1 MLIPT
6 TMKSL
11 NYLILFVLVYGCTK
25 NDKAL
30 ENPFLQNINVPVDYA
45 GVTAGDIEE
54 YADYTL
60 ERTVSD
66 LKEIKQIEDS
76 SFENLFGAF
85 DEIEN
90 KMFKASSNCFML
102 YWVSPD
108 SLSRVNGLAGYQ
120 MLDSLSST
128 FYSDKELFD
137 LMVRYK
143 SSSHYSQLADSK
155 KQLVDDL
162 IARFEQS
169 GVNLPEEKL
178 LQFTKLKNDINQ
190 LSSEYSNNMNAS
202 AEVLILDEEGIA
214 GLPEN
219 FKNTYRVG
227 DNHYEVPVINATAA
241 PIFNNATEEETRKTF
256 YYKYRNRASDKNLSI
271 LDSLVHKRYKMARLS
286 GYDSYAAF
294 NLFHKMANN
303 PENVWVFIN
312 DLVDKSRAKAKA
324 DIEILNAV
332 KRKET
337 GNNAASINPWD
348 IDFYTNQVLKT
359 QYQVDHEKI
368 RQYLPMDSCLDGIY
382 SIYGELL
389 GLDFRKVA
397 EPSVWHKDVQLIE
410 VFEENKLKGRI
421 YLDLFPRANKESWF
435 YGVALCNGK
444 ATANGYEVPVNMLL
458 GNFTPPTETLPSL
471 LSFDELGTLF
481 HEFGH
486 IVDGISYHGEYTLQ
500 ADTKPDFVESMSQI
514 FENWLWDYEML
525 SSFARH
531 YETGEVLPREIFDNM
546 LKAKNVS
553 SGLDAISSLRLCIY
567 DMTLYDRYN
576 PETGIDTDKL
586 WQQIDEDLG
595 LLPMYVEGTH
605 PQASWI
611 HINTHPVYYY
621 GYLWAEVYAQD
632 MFTEFKK
639 NGLLDRETGLRFR
652 ELILAN
658 GTQRDIKEAV
668 EDFLGRP
675 SNNEA
680 YIESLGLNE

>member
-1 MLIPT
+1 
-6 TMKSL
+6 MKSL
-11 NYLILFVLVYGCTK
+11 NYLILTVLVYGCTT
-25 NDKAL
+25 NAGPL
-30 ENPFLQNINVPVDYA
+30 ENPFSENINVPVDYA
-45 GVTAGDIEE
+45 SVTATDIQE

-60 ERTVSD
+60 NQTVSD
-66 LKEIKQIEDS
+66 LLEIKES
-76 SFENLFGAF
+76 KTTSFEILFGAF

-90 KMFKASSNCFML
+90 NMFKASSNCFML

-120 MLDSLSST
+120 KLDSLSST
-128 FYSDKELFD
+128 LYSDTD
-137 LMVRYK
+137 LYEKMVSYK
-143 SSSHYSQLADSK
+143 SSESYPQLAESK
-155 KQLVDDL
+155 KRLVDEL
-162 IARFEQS
+162 IFRFEQS
-169 GVNLPEEKL
+169 GVDLPEEKL
-178 LQFTKLKNDINQ
+178 QRFKKLKSEINQ

-202 AEVLILDEEGIA
+202 AEVLILDDEGIA

-219 FKNTYRVG
+219 FRNTYRDG
-227 DNHYEVPVINATAA
+227 DNRYEVPVINATAA
-241 PIFNNATEEETRKTF
+241 PIFNNAAKEETRKAF
-256 YYKYRNRASDKNLSI
+256 YYKYRNRAADKNLSI
-271 LDSLVHKRYKMARLS
+271 LDSLVHKRHELAMLS
-286 GYDSYAAF
+286 GYNSYAAY
-294 NLFHKMANN
+294 NLFPKMAKN
-303 PENVWVFIN
+303 PESVWAFVN
-312 DLVDKSRAKAKA
+312 DLVDKAGAKAKA

-337 GNNAASINPWD
+337 GSKTAVINPWD
-348 IDFYTNQVLKT
+348 IDFYTNQILKT

-382 SIYGELL
+382 SIFGELL
-389 GLDFRKVA
+389 GLEFRVVNN
-397 EPSVWHKDVQLIE
+397 PSVWHKDVQLIE

-421 YLDLFPRANKESWF
+421 YLDLFPRPNKESWF

-444 ATANGYEVPVNMLL
+444 ATASGYEVPVNMLL

-471 LSFDELGTLF
+471 LSFDELSTLF

-486 IVDGISYHGEYTLQ
+486 IVDGLSYHGEYTLQ

-514 FENWLWDYEML
+514 FENWLWDYDIL

-531 YETGEVLPREIFDNM
+531 FETGEVLPKEIFDNM

-553 SGLDAISSLRLCIY
+553 SGLDAVSALRLCIY
-567 DMTLYDRYN
+567 DMNLYDRYN

-586 WQQIDEDLG
+586 WQRIDDELG
-595 LLPMYVEGTH
+595 LLPMYVEGVH
-605 PQASWI
+605 PQANWI

-632 MFTEFKK
+632 MFTGFEK

-652 ELILAN
+652 EIILAN
-658 GTQRDIKEAV
+658 GTQRDINEAV
-668 EDFLGRP
+668 EEFLGRP

-680 YIESLGLNE
+680 YIKSLGLSE